1 MFDFTQEQLAYDVT
15 GDQVVDQADL
25 DLLQQ
30 ATAGQDVTFDLQSK
44 FAPTGVYATQQEMQ
58 QELEQQQQQ
67 LAQQTQQQIKTEATK
82 DAARDFFG
90 ELLGAADL
98 TGQKVDVA
106 ESPLAKIDYLYD
118 FGSIFGTPQQG
129 ALFPT
134 PYGNIGGRKQGGLI
148 ERNKELLRVIGE
160 D

>member
-1 MFDFTQEQLAYDVT
+1 
-15 GDQVVDQADL
+15 
-25 DLLQQ
+25 
-30 ATAGQDVTFDLQSK
+30 
-44 FAPTGVYATQQEMQ
+44 MQ
-58 QELEQQQQQ
+58 QQI
-67 LAQQTQQQIKTEATK
+67 QQQIKTEATK

-106 ESPLAKIDYLYD
+106 QSPLAKIDYLYD

>member
-1 MFDFTQEQLAYDVT
+1 MFIMYN
-15 GDQVVDQADL
+15 GD
-25 DLLQQ
+25 
-30 ATAGQDVTFDLQSK
+30 SW
-44 FAPTGVYATQQEMQ
+44 PTWQKTTNENKHVK
-58 QELEQQQQQ
+58 
-67 LAQQTQQQIKTEATK
+67 TQQQIKTEATK